1 MRFDRFLDACAVVI
15 IPVLVAVAQADAA
28 PVRARTLTYDSARRD
43 WVEVA
48 APPAGTAAGDL
59 HATKLLLK
67 EGRFRPALSKAREMV
82 KRYGEADA
90 IHPHA
95 LIAQAEALIGLREYG
110 KAQAALQEFL
120 NAYAGSAATSDALRL
135 EMIIAEAFLSGAK
148 RKVWGLRI
156 LSGEDLAFQIL
167 DQISA
172 DHPDSRYAEFAIKT
186 KADHLFR
193 TGDHALAQ
201 MEYDRLQRDYP
212 RSQYHSLAMA
222 RSAESALASFA
233 GVDYDAT
240 RLVEA
245 VERYDEYRAT
255 YPTAAKRDAVD
266 LVLDGIRETRAEK
279 GFLTGRY
286 YERTQHTRSAIFYYQ
301 RVRKDWPGTIAA
313 TKAAERLVLL
323 GVPNEPGQR
332 VGP

>member
-1 MRFDRFLDACAVVI
+1 MMFDRCFGASAVVI
-15 IPVLVAVAQADAA
+15 IPVLVAATQAVAA
-28 PVRARTLTYDSARRD
+28 PVRARTLTYDSASKD

-59 HATKLLLK
+59 HATRLLLK
-67 EGRFRPALSKAREMV
+67 ERRFRPALSKAKKIV
-82 KRYGEADA
+82 KSYGETDA
-90 IHPHA
+90 VHPDA
-95 LIAQAEALIGLREYG
+95 LIVQAEALIGLREYS
-110 KAQAALQEFL
+110 KAHDVLQEFL

-135 EMIIAEAFLSGAK
+135 EMVIAEAFLSGAK
-148 RKVWGLRI
+148 RKVWGLHV
-156 LSGEDLAFQIL
+156 LSGEDLAFRIL

-172 DHPDSRYAEFAIKT
+172 DNPDSRFAEFAIKT
-186 KADHLFR
+186 KADYLFR

-201 MEYDRLQRDYP
+201 LEYDRLQRDHP
-212 RSQYHSLAMA
+212 RGQYHSLAMV

-233 GVDYDAT
+233 GVDYDTT

-245 VERYDEYRAT
+245 VERYDEYRVA
-255 YPTAAKRDAVD
+255 YPTAAKRDRVD

-286 YERTQHTRSAIFYYQ
+286 YERTQHTRSAIFYFQ

-313 TKAAERLVLL
+313 SKAAERLVIL
-323 GVPNEPGQR
+323 GFPDEPSEP
-332 VGP
+332 VEP